1 MELYI
6 EAAIRTNNGII
17 KKKIGMPEIIKA
29 FFSFVERGSI
39 DPESSDSWAG
49 LHIVYTENVM
59 SGGPEPDVSMKVC
72 KTTPGNAV
80 VAVAEHARSYMAINE
95 PSINVYGEHKDR
107 TLYPMAGVSEESC
120 ISDSGETYPRY
131 MSKLYIGQDNR
142 AGIMMLSDSIL
153 HDEDRTT
160 KFSVPSVNREIT
172 EAITLHPQEDEQTA
186 SQGETDEK
194 DVGGFPDVDAQEEPE
209 ADNGSEETDESHE
222 VSDEEATGG
231 FSDDDFFDDDEE
243 EEEDDDGDADEDGE
257 KEYNVRISIS
267 AFVKSRGNS
276 ASDALRNLENK
287 IGFLDEDTLNDILDV
302 IKEHISDGDI
312 DCEDAE
318 EVDEG

>member
-49 LHIVYTENVM
+49 LHIVYTEDVL

-120 ISDSGETYPRY
+120 ISDGGETYPRY
-131 MSKLYIGQDNR
+131 MSKLYIGQDSR

-160 KFSVPSVNREIT
+160 KFSVPSADREIT
-172 EAITLHPQEDEQTA
+172 EAITLHPQEDNQAAA

-194 DVGGFPDVDAQEEPE
+194 DVGGFPDVDAQEETE
-209 ADNGSEETDESHE
+209 ADNGGEEADESHE

-231 FSDDDFFDDDEE
+231 FSDDFFDDDEAD
-243 EEEDDDGDADEDGE
+243 EEDDDGDADEDGE